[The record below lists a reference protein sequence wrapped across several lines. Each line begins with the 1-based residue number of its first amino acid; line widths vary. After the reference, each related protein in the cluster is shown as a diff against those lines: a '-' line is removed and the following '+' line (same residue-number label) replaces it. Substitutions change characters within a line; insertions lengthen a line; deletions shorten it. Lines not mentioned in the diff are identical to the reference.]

1 MALSKINTSTGGG
14 NQTPRNNGFG
24 NTPAQTPR
32 VRELQRETPN
42 SVSSASSADSWSVLS
57 PTRVQIDVDPR
68 RVSDGSTFSFM
79 GEETPKVKQL
89 DFALRERIAL
99 REHLERWETKKSV
112 VIRKL
117 EELDAKIL
125 ESKRGQ
131 SDLCQVLIDEF
142 GLETEGI
149 RNLKDAVLKINEN
162 YQSGKALEA
171 LTSLK
176 ATHTK
181 YRLKNEEMQ
190 KQLAEVKGT
199 YIAKKSAR
207 DKAVE
212 ELHSLGI
219 NLNEFIEAPT
229 YEAATFT
236 PERTKEDSPKAGSGA
251 KKLVNVMMTISKI
264 AQAVKVKKTPYLL

>member
-1 MALSKINTSTGGG
+1 M
-14 NQTPRNNGFG
+14 
-24 NTPAQTPR
+24 
-32 VRELQRETPN
+32 
-42 SVSSASSADSWSVLS
+42 
-57 PTRVQIDVDPR
+57 
-68 RVSDGSTFSFM
+68 
-79 GEETPKVKQL
+79 
-89 DFALRERIAL
+89 ER
-99 REHLERWETKKSV
+99 ETKKSV

-117 EELDAKIL
+117 EELDVKIL

-199 YIAKKSAR
+199 YIAK
-207 DKAVE
+207 
-212 ELHSLGI
+212 
-219 NLNEFIEAPT
+219 
-229 YEAATFT
+229 
-236 PERTKEDSPKAGSGA
+236 ERP
-251 KKLVNVMMTISKI
+251 
-264 AQAVKVKKTPYLL
+264 

>member
-1 MALSKINTSTGGG
+1 M
-14 NQTPRNNGFG
+14 
-24 NTPAQTPR
+24 
-32 VRELQRETPN
+32 N
-42 SVSSASSADSWSVLS
+42 S
-57 PTRVQIDVDPR
+57 
-68 RVSDGSTFSFM
+68 
-79 GEETPKVKQL
+79 
-89 DFALRERIAL
+89 
-99 REHLERWETKKSV
+99 
-112 VIRKL
+112 
-117 EELDAKIL
+117 
-125 ESKRGQ
+125 
-131 SDLCQVLIDEF
+131 

-251 KKLVNVMMTISKI
+251 TKTSERDDDDFQNSPSSKSKEDALPVVDVGGVPINNPAKNGTGREYIRVTQEATKLQRFLNIKERKERKATIKQNQNI
-264 AQAVKVKKTPYLL
+264 YKLFRFPTFDDLLNKCRELHEKTTTQKENLVGELAEFNGNSEELTRLQNKYIRTIDRLEDQLHAKS